1 MNCIIVEDDELAR
14 HALETM
20 VAETDFLTLVKSC
33 VKASE
38 AKAVLKKEEVDL
50 IFLDVKLPGMNG
62 IELLKTFEDSKAQV
76 VMITADKS
84 FAAEAFDQDVCDFIV
99 KPITRTRFIKAV
111 HRAKRFA
118 EMNKKGTAKEAL
130 FIKVNSVLKRVNL
143 QDVLFIEAMA
153 DYMTV
158 NTPNNKYVLKS
169 TMKNMMDRLPP
180 KEFVRVHNSFIVRI
194 DKITSIEDAR
204 VFLSKKEIPIS
215 RNRRK
220 NFLNTINLLQ

>member
-14 HALETM
+14 HALETL

-33 VKASE
+33 VKVSE
-38 AKAVLKKEEVDL
+38 AKAILKKEEVDL

-62 IELLKTFEDSKAQV
+62 LDFLKTFEETKPLV
-76 VMITADKS
+76 IMITGDKAS
-84 FAAEAFDQDVCDFIV
+84 AAEAFEQDVCDFIV
-99 KPITRTRFIKAV
+99 KPITRTRFVKAV

-118 EMNKKGTAKEAL
+118 EISKKGTAKEAL
-130 FIKVNSVLKRVNL
+130 FVKVNSVLKRVNL
-143 QDVLFIEAMA
+143 QDILFIEAMA
-153 DYMTV
+153 DYMTI
-158 NTPNNKYVLKS
+158 NTATNKYVLKS